1 MHLLTVSVAC
11 QAQLLLTLVVMQA
24 MITNITKNVAK
35 PSALFGY
42 SQTIPGNQVNFA
54 TSTYWTL
61 QLDSWPA
68 NFSLLA
74 VDDIAADQSLQG
86 DNFEVSYV
94 LLSRQQQHLGG
105 HWEGA

>member
-1 MHLLTVSVAC
+1 MHLLTVTVAC

-86 DNFEVSYV
+86 NNFEVSHV
-94 LLSRQQQHLGG
+94 LLSCQQQHLGG